1 MVNEW
6 ISWCQLKWEPA
17 VKVALDAVLGFKKDF
32 DQKEYAKALA
42 EAKKIAIELDKHM
55 KHQE

>member
-1 MVNEW
+1 M
-6 ISWCQLKWEPA
+6 KWEPA

-32 DQKEYAKALA
+32 DQKEFAKTLA
-42 EAKKIAIELDKHM
+42 EVKKIAIELDKHM